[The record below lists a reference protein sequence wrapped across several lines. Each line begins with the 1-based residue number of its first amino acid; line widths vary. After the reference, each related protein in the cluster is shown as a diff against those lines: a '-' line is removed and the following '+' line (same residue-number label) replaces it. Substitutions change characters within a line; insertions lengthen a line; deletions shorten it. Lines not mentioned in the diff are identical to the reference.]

1 MGVTD
6 SSSKTKKRFWKT
18 TIKILV
24 TITIVV
30 SLLINLFTFVMPVVK
45 YYGISMS
52 PTLEDGQILVVSKM
66 SEIKSGDIIAFYYN
80 NKILVRR
87 VIATGNQQVSVDVF
101 GTVTVNGNE
110 LNETYVT
117 DKTLGQCDVNFPYSV
132 PANSYFV
139 MGDNRA
145 VSMDSRL
152 DEIGIV
158 TEDRLVGKI
167 VFSLNPFRGIK

>member
-45 YYGISMS
+45 YYGTSMS

>member
-45 YYGISMS
+45 YYGTSMS

-117 DKTLGQCDVNFPYSV
+117 DKTLGQCDVNFQYSV